1 MEKKTI
7 DALELVRN
15 NYRDYSVYVS
25 SGRSYPSIIDG
36 LKSSYR
42 RALYGMHENR
52 SSKIVKV
59 AELAAHALPY
69 HPHPSS
75 VAGVIVQMG
84 EAGNKLKMIDT
95 QGNWGDSSRG
105 VAASAERYIGGR
117 LSGLAERLLL
127 DSVEHS
133 SFIKGE
139 IEKDEPEA
147 LPVLLPYC
155 FINGMSGIPSG
166 LPALN
171 IPTLNI
177 IDMID
182 YYLEILSHK
191 NIDHLPKKYPDP
203 NLGIDI
209 LSSRKEWE
217 DILRVG
223 KGVLKVAPRMTIEN
237 GVIRITALPSGK
249 TTDHIRKIIEKEI
262 LLEKVDLRDESTDVV
277 SFVVERVPHKQC
289 DMQEIFN
296 RLYSKLQAN
305 MSYNMAFYDKD
316 KIYVPCGFNR
326 VVQANIRYLMETHNR
341 KLTEDLLQAKTRLT
355 VLMIIE
361 GLKKKNLVKSLFELD
376 YDGAVQFLIKHFK
389 CTDNDAS
396 KVLQKPISYLTK
408 EHSKEIEDLEAEI
421 EILESNKKNIFDYLI
436 EKYQS
441 LKKEIGS
448 IVKGKFAPTVF
459 MSETKPKRSK
469 QTSTKPAAKGSDQKS
484 SRKSANKKAVSTKK
498 TSSAKSAAKLS
509 DTKSNKQSTGKSKA
523 KTSSKTPHNI
533 KAKALKKKGN
543 KT

>member
-75 VAGVIVQMG
+75 VAGVIIQMG

-105 VAASAERYIGGR
+105 IEFSAERYIGGR
-117 LSGLAERLLL
+117 LSNLAERLLL
-127 DSVEHS
+127 DAVEHS
-133 SFIKGE
+133 NFVKGE

-171 IPTLNI
+171 IPTLDI
-177 IDMID
+177 IGMID

-191 NIDHLPKKYPDP
+191 DINYLPKKYPNP

-209 LSSRKEWE
+209 LSSYKEWE
-217 DILRVG
+217 NILRIG
-223 KGVLKVAPRMTIEN
+223 KGVLKVAPRMEIKN
-237 GVIRITALPSGK
+237 GIITITAMPSGK
-249 TTDHIRKIIEKEI
+249 TADHVRKIIEKEI
-262 LLEKVDLRDESTDVV
+262 LLEKVDLRDESTDVI
-277 SFVVERVPHKQC
+277 SIVVERVPHKQC
-289 DMQEIFN
+289 DMQEIFD
-296 RLYSKLQAN
+296 RIYSKLQVSF
-305 MSYNMAFYDKD
+305 SYNMAFYDKE
-316 KIYVPCGFNR
+316 KIYVPCGLHR
-326 VVQANIRYLMETHNR
+326 VVQSNLRYLIETHTR
-341 KLTEDLLQAKTRLT
+341 KLTNDLATAKTRLT

-361 GLKKKNLVKSLFELD
+361 GLKKRNLVKSLFELD
-376 YDGAVQFLIKHFK
+376 YDGAVKFLIKHFK

-408 EHSKEIEDLEAEI
+408 EHGKEIEELEAEI
-421 EILESNKKNIFDYLI
+421 ESLEHNKKNIFDYLI
-436 EKYQS
+436 EKYKMI
-441 LKKEIGS
+441 KKEINA
-448 IVKGKFAPTVF
+448 VTKGTFSPTVF
-459 MSETKPKRSK
+459 LSETKTSRSNKSTTKPTITVGDTKATAKSVCKRNSK
-469 QTSTKPAAKGSDQKS
+469 SAPQTSSRTTKSISASSAESKIKKPAAKA
-484 SRKSANKKAVSTKK
+484 R
-498 TSSAKSAAKLS
+498 
-509 DTKSNKQSTGKSKA
+509 
-523 KTSSKTPHNI
+523 
-533 KAKALKKKGN
+533 KKGPA
-543 KT
+543 KKGKKQ